1 MEGLRRMWK
10 EMNEDIK
17 QLKKQ
22 YHVTYDDI
30 SEYIGLS
37 ADYIKHIMNKDLSQE
52 KRELII
58 NAIKALK
65 KEKIQNYV
73 KQSNTYR

>member
-1 MEGLRRMWK
+1 MM
-10 EMNEDIK
+10 MNEDIK

-22 YHVTYDDI
+22 YHVTYNDI
-30 SEYIGLS
+30 SDYIGLS
-37 ADYIKHIMNKDLSQE
+37 ADYIKHIMSKDLSQE

>member
-1 MEGLRRMWK
+1 
-10 EMNEDIK
+10 MNEDIK

-65 KEKIQNYV
+65 KEKIQNYA

>member
-1 MEGLRRMWK
+1 
-10 EMNEDIK
+10 MNEDIK

-52 KRELII
+52 KRDLII
-58 NAIKALK
+58 NAIYEMKGV
-65 KEKIQNYV
+65 KIQNYV
-73 KQSNTYR
+73 KK

>member
-1 MEGLRRMWK
+1 
-10 EMNEDIK
+10 MNEDIK

-58 NAIKALK
+58 NAIYEMKGV
-65 KEKIQNYV
+65 KIQNYV
-73 KQSNTYR
+73 KK

>member
-1 MEGLRRMWK
+1 MGF
-10 EMNEDIK
+10 NEDIK
-17 QLKKQ
+17 KLKKE

>member
-1 MEGLRRMWK
+1 
-10 EMNEDIK
+10 MNEDVK

-73 KQSNTYR
+73 KQSNTYRQID

>member
-1 MEGLRRMWK
+1 
-10 EMNEDIK
+10 MNEDIK

>member
-1 MEGLRRMWK
+1 
-10 EMNEDIK
+10 MNEDIK
-17 QLKKQ
+17 ELKKK

-37 ADYIKHIMNKDLSQE
+37 ADYIKHIMSKDLSQE

>member
-1 MEGLRRMWK
+1 
-10 EMNEDIK
+10 MNEDIK

-52 KRELII
+52 KRDMII

-73 KQSNTYR
+73 KQNNTYR

>member
-1 MEGLRRMWK
+1 MWK

>member
-1 MEGLRRMWK
+1 
-10 EMNEDIK
+10 MNEDIK

-22 YHVTYDDI
+22 YHVTYNDI
-30 SEYIGLS
+30 SDYIGLS
-37 ADYIKHIMNKDLSQE
+37 ADYIKHIMSKDLSQE

>member
-1 MEGLRRMWK
+1 MWK

-37 ADYIKHIMNKDLSQE
+37 ADYIKHIMSKDLSQE
-52 KRELII
+52 KRDLII
-58 NAIKALK
+58 NAIYEMKGV
-65 KEKIQNYV
+65 KIQNYV
-73 KQSNTYR
+73 KK

>member
-1 MEGLRRMWK
+1 
-10 EMNEDIK
+10 MNEDIK

-37 ADYIKHIMNKDLSQE
+37 ADYIKHIMSKELKPE

-58 NAIKALK
+58 KAINELK
-65 KEKIQNYV
+65 GVKIQNYV
-73 KQSNTYR
+73 KKQR

>member
-1 MEGLRRMWK
+1 
-10 EMNEDIK
+10 MNEDIK

-73 KQSNTYR
+73 KQSNTDRKID

>member
-1 MEGLRRMWK
+1 MWK

-58 NAIKALK
+58 NAIYEIKGV
-65 KEKIQNYV
+65 KIQNYV
-73 KQSNTYR
+73 KK

>member
-1 MEGLRRMWK
+1 
-10 EMNEDIK
+10 MNEDIK

-58 NAIKALK
+58 NAIKELR

-73 KQSNTYR
+73 KE

>member
-1 MEGLRRMWK
+1 
-10 EMNEDIK
+10 MNEDIK

-52 KRELII
+52 KRDLII
-58 NAIKALK
+58 NAIYEIKGV
-65 KEKIQNYV
+65 KIQNYV
-73 KQSNTYR
+73 KK

>member
-1 MEGLRRMWK
+1 
-10 EMNEDIK
+10 MNEDIK

-37 ADYIKHIMNKDLSQE
+37 ADYIKHIMSKDLSQE

>member
-1 MEGLRRMWK
+1 
-10 EMNEDIK
+10 MNEDIK

-22 YHVTYDDI
+22 YHVTYEDI
-30 SEYIGLS
+30 SEYIALS

>member
-1 MEGLRRMWK
+1 
-10 EMNEDIK
+10 MNEDIK

-22 YHVTYDDI
+22 YHVTYNDI
-30 SEYIGLS
+30 SDYIGLS

-73 KQSNTYR
+73 KQSSTYR

>member
-1 MEGLRRMWK
+1 
-10 EMNEDIK
+10 MNEDIK

-37 ADYIKHIMNKDLSQE
+37 ADYIKHIMSKDLSQE
-52 KRELII
+52 KRDLII
-58 NAIKALK
+58 NAIYEMKGV
-65 KEKIQNYV
+65 KIQNYV
-73 KQSNTYR
+73 KK

>member
-1 MEGLRRMWK
+1 
-10 EMNEDIK
+10 MNEDIK

-73 KQSNTYR
+73 KKQR

>member
-1 MEGLRRMWK
+1 
-10 EMNEDIK
+10 MNEHIK

>member
-1 MEGLRRMWK
+1 ML
-10 EMNEDIK
+10 